1 MCVMRGLVA
10 LLCLC
15 IPFVGATDVRA
26 DDESDKWFTLRQQA
40 ARLYEANAISDAEK
54 ILQHALEMTAT
65 LGNREHRLA
74 SLRELSMVY
83 EREGKFAE
91 ARQVLEEAVQ
101 LQERLYGPEQAEPA
115 LTLNYLGVA
124 ERELKQY
131 KQAVAAHQRALTI
144 LEGQNPAD
152 AKLLATTHLALAM
165 AYDGLDLTNEP
176 EEHYRKALKLSE
188 DGRGLENIGLSRV
201 FIRLGRL
208 SVEHGN
214 LHEAQR
220 FIKRAEKV
228 MTARNESN
236 SAERMAY
243 FDTRAAI
250 AFYQGKCTEAD
261 RDWQQAAK
269 IGEKLLGPDD
279 PNVVTMILRR
289 GELHMM
295 VGEYKEASGLL
306 QKCLQ
311 SVSACSLLTIRISQS
326 H

>member
-165 AYDGLDLTNEP
+165 AYDG
-176 EEHYRKALKLSE
+176 
-188 DGRGLENIGLSRV
+188 
-201 FIRLGRL
+201 
-208 SVEHGN
+208 
-214 LHEAQR
+214 
-220 FIKRAEKV
+220 
-228 MTARNESN
+228 
-236 SAERMAY
+236 
-243 FDTRAAI
+243 
-250 AFYQGKCTEAD
+250 
-261 RDWQQAAK
+261 
-269 IGEKLLGPDD
+269 PD
-279 PNVVTMILRR
+279 
-289 GELHMM
+289 
-295 VGEYKEASGLL
+295 
-306 QKCLQ
+306 Q
-311 SVSACSLLTIRISQS
+311 
-326 H
+326 